1 MNDVEIK
8 PDRFEVHAGVG
19 DHFAWL
25 RTRFAIERTLM
36 AWLRTSAALIGF
48 GFTIVEV
55 LQRVQSQAPQKPV
68 LLPEAPRDLGLALIG
83 SGVLGIAIAL
93 WQYRMVNDYLWST
106 EFRAIAGLG
115 GKAHRTPLVTISL
128 LIGFVGVAA
137 FTTILFRL
145 G

>member
-1 MNDVEIK
+1 MNEIVVK
-8 PDRFEVHAGVG
+8 PDRFEVHPGVG

-25 RTRFAIERTLM
+25 RTRFALERTMM

-55 LQRVQSQAPQKPV
+55 LQKVQSQTPQEPV

-93 WQYRMVNDYLWST
+93 CQYRMINAYLWSS
-106 EFRAIAGLG
+106 EFRAIAGVG
-115 GKAHRTPLVTISL
+115 EKAERTPVLSISL

-137 FTTILFRL
+137 FATILFRL

>member
-1 MNDVEIK
+1 MNEVEVNPNK
-8 PDRFEVHAGVG
+8 FEVHAAAS

-25 RTRFAIERTLM
+25 RTRFALERTLM
-36 AWLRTSAALIGF
+36 AWLRTGSALIGF

-68 LLPEAPRDLGLALIG
+68 FLPEAPRDLGLALIG
-83 SGVLGIAIAL
+83 SGILGIAMAL
-93 WQYRMVNDYLWST
+93 WQYRMMNEHLWAS
-106 EFRAIAGLG
+106 EFRSIASVG
-115 GKAHRTPLVTISL
+115 GKPHRSPLIMISL
-128 LIGFVGVAA
+128 LMGLVGVVA

>member
-1 MNDVEIK
+1 MRLKSNRTDSK
-8 PDRFEVHAGVG
+8 STPALG

-25 RTRFAIERTLM
+25 RTRFSIERTLM

-83 SGVLGIAIAL
+83 SGVLGTAISL
-93 WQYRMVNDYLWST
+93 WQYKMVNDYLWSS
-106 EFRAIAGLG
+106 EFRSIAGIAE
-115 GKAHRTPLVTISL
+115 KAHRTPLVTLSL

-145 G
+145 A

>member
-1 MNDVEIK
+1 MNQIEVS
-8 PDRFEVHAGVG
+8 PDRFAVHAGVG

-25 RTRFAIERTLM
+25 RTRFALERTLM

-55 LQRVQSQAPQKPV
+55 LQRVQSQAPAKPV

-83 SGVLGIAIAL
+83 AGVLGIAISL
-93 WQYRMVNDYLWST
+93 WQYRMITDYLWSS
-106 EFRAIAGLG
+106 EFHAIAGVG
-115 GKAHRTPLVTISL
+115 EKAHRTPALSIAL